1 MCTKIY
7 LVTRSTRNTSL
18 KKRIEELRAFES
30 FADASRFL
38 YDYTKELADAGYKS
52 IRPRKQNYVGMV
64 TLQTLSFAKQCVT
77 VHLTIQQIFLIS
89 KSPVL

>member
-7 LVTRSTRNTSL
+7 LVTRSTRNSSL
-18 KKRIEELRAFES
+18 KKRSEEINAFES

-38 YDYTKELADAGYKS
+38 YDFTSKLVESGYHS
-52 IRPRKQNYVGMV
+52 IRTRKQNFVGMV
-64 TLQTLSFAKQCVT
+64 TLQSLSFAKQSVS

-89 KSPVL
+89 KSPV

>member
-18 KKRIEELRAFES
+18 KKSSEEFRAFES
-30 FADASRFL
+30 FADASGFL
-38 YDYTKELADAGYKS
+38 YDCTSKLVESGYHS
-52 IRPRKQNYVGMV
+52 IRPRKQNVVGMV
-64 TLQTLSFAKQCVT
+64 TLQSLSFAKQCVS

-89 KSPVL
+89 KSPI